1 MANSLVS
8 KHTMEFIRALQQPD
22 YNDVF
27 SKLQDYILTDSTMS
41 NAIRVAP
48 EVSKNL
54 KKQNTRV
61 RQETLLSKQPDA
73 IFEPREKD
81 SLFWC
86 FYIMKHGQTAY
97 DMLDHR
103 NFIIEKKV
111 KIEYVEKIRT
121 DKQQI
126 KLHKFATLTH
136 LESNLANDDR
146 IDIQSFLSLCVFEN
160 LNVTVVKK
168 RTYFELFMNDGVE
181 LHTIHCLDNHKFG
194 YNQIIP
200 DKQTLLKIDNV
211 VKPIK
216 AIASYKVQELLDFC
230 GKLKIQTIN
239 PDTNKTKSKND
250 LYESIV
256 QYF

>member
-1 MANSLVS
+1 MN
-8 KHTMEFIRALQQPD
+8 FIHNLQPHD

-27 SKLQDYILTDSTMS
+27 TKLQDYILTDQTIT
-41 NAIRVAP
+41 AAVRAAP
-48 EVSKNL
+48 EASSNP
-54 KKQNTRV
+54 KKQNMRI
-61 RQETLLSKQPDA
+61 RQETTPKPKDT

-86 FYIMKHGQTAY
+86 FYIIKHGQTAY

-103 NFIIEKKV
+103 IFVVEKKL
-111 KIEYVEKIRT
+111 KIGYVEKIRN
-121 DKQQI
+121 DKEQI

-146 IDIQSFLSLCVFEN
+146 IDLPTFLSLCVIEN
-160 LNVTVVKK
+160 LNVNIVKK
-168 RTYFELFMNDGVE
+168 RTYFELLMNDGVE
-181 LHTIHCLDNHKFG
+181 SHTIYCLENHKHG
-194 YNQIIP
+194 YNQISP
-200 DKQTLLKIDNV
+200 DKATLLKIDNI

-216 AIASYKVQELLDFC
+216 SISSYKVNDLLVFC
-230 GKLKIQTIN
+230 EKLKIETIN
-239 PDTNKTKSKND
+239 PDTNKSKNKTKSE

>member
-1 MANSLVS
+1 MN
-8 KHTMEFIRALQQPD
+8 FIHNLQPPD

-27 SKLQDYILTDSTMS
+27 TKLQDYILTDQTMKK
-41 NAIRVAP
+41 AIRFAP
-48 EVSKNL
+48 EASSNK
-54 KKQNTRV
+54 KKQNTRI
-61 RQETLLSKQPDA
+61 RPETVTKPTDA

-103 NFIIEKKV
+103 NFVVEKKL
-111 KIEYVEKIRT
+111 KIEYVEKIRN

-126 KLHKFATLTH
+126 KLHKFTTLTH

-146 IDIQSFLSLCVFEN
+146 IDLPTFLSLCVFEN
-160 LNVTVVKK
+160 LNVNVVKK
-168 RTYFELFMNDGVE
+168 RTYFELLMNDGVE
-181 LHTIHCLDNHKFG
+181 SHTIHCLENHKHG

-200 DKQTLLKIDNV
+200 DKPTLLKIDNI
-211 VKPIK
+211 VKPLK
-216 AIASYKVQELLDFC
+216 AIASYKVPDLLIFC
-230 GKLKIQTIN
+230 EKLKIETTN
-239 PDTNKTKSKND
+239 PDTNKTKTKND

>member
-8 KHTMEFIRALQQPD
+8 KLTMNFIHNLQQPD

-27 SKLQDYILTDSTMS
+27 TKLQDYILTDQMMKK
-41 NAIRVAP
+41 AIRDAP
-48 EVSKNL
+48 EASSNP
-54 KKQNTRV
+54 KKQNMRI
-61 RQETLLSKQPDA
+61 RQEMAPKPKDT

-97 DMLDHR
+97 EMLDHR
-103 NFIIEKKV
+103 NFVVEKKL
-111 KIEYVEKIRT
+111 KIEYVEKIRS
-121 DKQQI
+121 DKEQI

-146 IDIQSFLSLCVFEN
+146 IDLPTFLSLCVIEN
-160 LNVTVVKK
+160 LNVNIVKK
-168 RTYFELFMNDGVE
+168 RTYFELLMNDGVE
-181 LHTIHCLDNHKFG
+181 THTIYCLDNHKHG
-194 YNQIIP
+194 YNQISP
-200 DKQTLLKIDNV
+200 DKPTLLKIDNI
-211 VKPIK
+211 VKPMK
-216 AIASYKVQELLDFC
+216 AISSYKVQDLLDFC
-230 GKLKIQTIN
+230 EKLKIETIN
-239 PDTNKTKSKND
+239 PDTNKTKTKND

>member
-1 MANSLVS
+1 M
-8 KHTMEFIRALQQPD
+8 KKTIR
-22 YNDVF
+22 F
-27 SKLQDYILTDSTMS
+27 
-41 NAIRVAP
+41 AP
-48 EVSKNL
+48 EASSNQ
-54 KKQNTRV
+54 KKQNTRI
-61 RQETLLSKQPDA
+61 RQEAVTKPTDA

-103 NFIIEKKV
+103 NFVVEKKL
-111 KIEYVEKIRT
+111 KIEYVEKIRN

-126 KLHKFATLTH
+126 KLHKFTTLTH

-146 IDIQSFLSLCVFEN
+146 IDLPTFLSLCVFEN
-160 LNVTVVKK
+160 LNVNVVKK
-168 RTYFELFMNDGVE
+168 RTYFELLMNDGVE
-181 LHTIHCLDNHKFG
+181 LHTIHCLENHKHG

-200 DKQTLLKIDNV
+200 DKTTLLKIDNI
-211 VKPIK
+211 VKPLK
-216 AIASYKVQELLDFC
+216 AISSYKVQELLDFC
-230 GKLKIQTIN
+230 EKLKIETIN
-239 PDTNKTKSKND
+239 PDTNKTKTKND